1 MKNKALV
8 IATACALIS
17 SPAFAATDTSGMRYT
32 SASEGFYA
40 SIRVRYA
47 TASSDA
53 TDADQGVFNNDGT
66 RVGIRGT
73 NDLGGGLEGFYR
85 WEVGVPISDGD
96 SSGIDTRLGNV
107 GLRGDFGQ
115 VQLGSF
121 WTQDYNWVGAHT
133 DYAGAGNFYYS
144 TDREGRSENAVEY
157 TTPNINNF
165 QAAIRLRASDA
176 SNGEAIDLWNIA
188 GTYSI
193 QGVKIGASWNTVVGG
208 LSGPG
213 TAAGGMMPLTT
224 VTDSVTMT
232 TMVSEDAVSWT
243 VGGGYSQDNWYV
255 GGLYGVTGSSET
267 DIYDQDGGTTDAPA
281 NVVDVDNESFS
292 VGGGVHLDKL
302 ELNGTYEVITTAK
315 NIEQTYGGFG
325 ATYRFTAQSRVQATY
340 KLRDQGAANPDAK
353 DNIEF
358 VLRHDF

>member
-157 TTPNINNF
+157 STPNINNF

-188 GTYSI
+188 GTYAI

-208 LSGPG
+208 ISGEQPATG
-213 TAAGGMMPLTT
+213 TNVTVAAMSADGMPL
-224 VTDSVTMT
+224 
-232 TMVSEDAVSWT
+232 MVSEDAVSWT

-255 GGLYGVTGSSET
+255 GGLYGVTGTSEADVLDDAGT
-267 DIYDQDGGTTDAPA
+267 DGV